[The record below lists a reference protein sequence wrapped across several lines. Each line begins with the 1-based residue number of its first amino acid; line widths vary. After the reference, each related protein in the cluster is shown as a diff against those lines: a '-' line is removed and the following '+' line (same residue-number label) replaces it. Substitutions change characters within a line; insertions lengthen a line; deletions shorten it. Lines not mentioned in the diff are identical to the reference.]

1 MKAAVLYEPNKPLVI
16 EDLHIDPP
24 KAGEVK
30 VKVAAN
36 GACHSDLHVMTGDMR
51 MPLPMVLGHEGAGVV
66 AEVGAGVTSVKE
78 GDHVVLSFN
87 PVCGTCHYCTQ
98 GQPHLCETR
107 PRALGTLL
115 DGTTRL
121 RKNNEEVFHF
131 AYTASF
137 AEEAV
142 VHESCAIKIREDIPL
157 DRACFVG
164 CGTMTGVGAAV
175 NTANV
180 QPGSSTVVVGCG
192 GVGLNVIQGCA
203 LAGAR
208 QVIAVDLLDSKLEF
222 AKTFGATHTINPGQ
236 DDAFKAVMEL
246 TGGRGA
252 DYAFEVISTPKTI
265 ELAFKMTGRGG
276 VCTVVGVSPDG
287 SRISINPNI
296 FCLME
301 KRIQGSYYGST
312 RPRVDM
318 PRLLD
323 MYMDKKIKIDEL
335 VSKTFQ
341 LEQVNEAYDLL
352 KEGGGVARSVI
363 KFF

>member
-1 MKAAVLYEPNKPLVI
+1 MKAAVLYQPQEPLVI
-16 EDLHIDPP
+16 EDLRLDSP

-30 VKVAAN
+30 VRIAAN

-66 AEVGAGVTSVKE
+66 EEVGPGVATLKE
-78 GDHVVLSFN
+78 GDHVVLSFS
-87 PVCGTCHYCTQ
+87 PVCGTCYFCTQ
-98 GQPHLCETR
+98 GKPHLCETR
-107 PRALGTLL
+107 PKAMGTLL

-121 RKNNEEVFHF
+121 HKNGQDVFHF
-131 AYTASF
+131 AFTASF

-164 CGTMTGVGAAV
+164 CGVMTGMGAAI
-175 NTANV
+175 NTAKV
-180 QPGSSTVVVGCG
+180 RPGSSAAVIGCG
-192 GVGLNVIQGCA
+192 GVGLNVIQGAA

-208 QVIAVDLLDSKLEF
+208 QIIAIDLLDNKLEF
-222 AKTFGATHTINPGQ
+222 AKTFGATHCLNSSQ
-236 DDAFKAVMEL
+236 DDPWKAVLDL
-246 TGGRGA
+246 TGGRGV
-252 DYAFEVISTPKTI
+252 DYAFEVISSSKTI
-265 ELAFKMTGRGG
+265 ELAFKMTARGG
-276 VCTVVGVSPDG
+276 VCTIVGVSPE
-287 SRISINPNI
+287 SARISLNPNV
-296 FCLME
+296 FTLME
-301 KRIQGSYYGST
+301 KTLQGSYYGST

-323 MYMDKKIKIDEL
+323 MYMDGKVKIDEL
-335 VSKTFQ
+335 VSKTFP

-352 KEGGGVARSVI
+352 KQGSVARSVV

>member
-1 MKAAVLYEPNKPLVI
+1 M
-16 EDLHIDPP
+16 
-24 KAGEVK
+24 
-30 VKVAAN
+30 
-36 GACHSDLHVMTGDMR
+36 C
-51 MPLPMVLGHEGAGVV
+51 
-66 AEVGAGVTSVKE
+66 
-78 GDHVVLSFN
+78 
-87 PVCGTCHYCTQ
+87 
-98 GQPHLCETR
+98 
-107 PRALGTLL
+107 
-115 DGTTRL
+115 
-121 RKNNEEVFHF
+121 
-131 AYTASF
+131 
-137 AEEAV
+137 
-142 VHESCAIKIREDIPL
+142 IR
-157 DRACFVG
+157 
-164 CGTMTGVGAAV
+164 
-175 NTANV
+175 
-180 QPGSSTVVVGCG
+180 
-192 GVGLNVIQGCA
+192 
-203 LAGAR
+203 
-208 QVIAVDLLDSKLEF
+208 DS
-222 AKTFGATHTINPGQ
+222 TINPSQ

-252 DYAFEVISTPKTI
+252 DYAFEVISTAKTI

-287 SRISINPNI
+287 ARISLNPNI

-335 VSKTFQ
+335 VSKTFA